1 MTDKPRPRTHTGL
14 DPGLCGEVLEL
25 SPGFARVRLTAL
37 PEMAADE
44 TGLIHG
50 GFVFGLADH
59 AAMVAVDHPNVVLAS
74 AEVRFL
80 KPAIVGDILVAV
92 ARVES
97 QEGRKVAVLT
107 SVLRG
112 TELLFTGELLCVTP
126 DRHVLTAGVA

>member
-1 MTDKPRPRTHTGL
+1 M
-14 DPGLCGEVLEL
+14 
-25 SPGFARVRLTAL
+25 TAL

-59 AAMVAVDHPNVVLAS
+59 AAMVAVNHPNVVLAT

-80 KPAIVGDILVAV
+80 KPAIVGDELIAV
-92 ARVES
+92 ARVEAE
-97 QEGRKVAVLT
+97 EGRKSTVLV

-112 TELLFTGELLCVTP
+112 TDVLLAGELLCVTP
-126 DRHVLTAGVA
+126 DRHVLAAGVA